1 MRHKQ
6 GMADVPYR
14 EILYW
19 QILHF
24 VYPYNV
30 VNLIM
35 RATTTLMENLNYAFG

>member
-30 VNLIM
+30 VKRDKEDL
-35 RATTTLMENLNYAFG
+35 ENFSVD